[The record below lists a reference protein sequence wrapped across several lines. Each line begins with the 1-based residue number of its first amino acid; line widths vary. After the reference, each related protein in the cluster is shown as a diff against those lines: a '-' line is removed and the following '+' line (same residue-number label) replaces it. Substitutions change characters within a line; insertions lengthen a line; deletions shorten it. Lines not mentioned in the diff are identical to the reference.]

1 MTQPFPLSLA
11 RTVTVSGTGTVNTR
25 IVVAGKATF
34 RISSSMGPRKGVVL
48 SASPDNPLPASPML
62 LIGRGAPSPIALSL
76 NTTNC
81 RGTADADGR
90 VTLTSFPPG
99 ASDIAVHFANS
110 LYVRR
115 VEVPIGGGEVAV
127 AVPGGFMPVRVINA
141 VKHQAVPRAFV
152 TWTIE
157 GGGRAEATT
166 TIIGDALLES
176 VGTRPGI
183 LTVTAPGFQPAEE
196 RLAEPPAI
204 LHDVA
209 LVPQPDASVRVTVV
223 TPSGEA
229 LPNAVVEVTPGSPL
243 VAPQLTV
250 TDAKG
255 VGTFLDIPAGTL
267 RVTAIA
273 SGYVASTMRISQG
286 NRAGAVMTLS
296 PGYRALVSVEL
307 PATSG
312 PLQVRVL
319 NAAGQTMDALLD
331 GASDR
336 GIAPPGRLSLGPLPP
351 GDYVIELR
359 GAREQRQEWIKILD
373 RNVVATF
380 R

>member
-1 MTQPFPLSLA
+1 LPGGPVKGM
-11 RTVTVSGTGTVNTR
+11 VVS
-25 IVVAGKATF
+25 AT
-34 RISSSMGPRKGVVL
+34 
-48 SASPDNPLPASPML
+48 PDNPASASPML
-62 LIGRGAPSPIALSL
+62 RGRGAPSLIALSL
-76 NTTNC
+76 TTTRC
-81 RGTADADGR
+81 RGTTDADGR

-127 AVPGGFMPVRVINA
+127 SVPDGFMPVRVINA
-141 VKHQAVPRAFV
+141 VKHQPVPRAFV

-157 GGGRAEATT
+157 GGGRSEATT
-166 TIIGDALLES
+166 TFIGDALLEG

-196 RLAEPPAI
+196 RLPEPPGI

-209 LVPQPDASVRVTVV
+209 LVPLPDTSLRVSVV
-223 TPSGEA
+223 TASGEA
-229 LPNAVVEVTPGSPL
+229 LPNAVVEV
-243 VAPQLTV
+243 APQNSLWPPQLAV

-255 VGTFLDIPAGTL
+255 FVTFPDAPASAL
-267 RVTAIA
+267 RVMAIA
-273 SGYVASTMRISQG
+273 NGYVASTMRIARD
-286 NRAGAVMTLS
+286 NRAGTVMALT

-312 PLQVRVL
+312 RLLVRVL
-319 NAAGQTMDALLD
+319 NDAGRPMDMLLD
-331 GASDR
+331 GVSDR
-336 GIAPPGRLSLGPLPP
+336 SIEPPGRLSLGPLPP

-359 GAREQRQEWIKILD
+359 GAREQRQEWLKILD
-373 RNVVATF
+373 RDVVATF